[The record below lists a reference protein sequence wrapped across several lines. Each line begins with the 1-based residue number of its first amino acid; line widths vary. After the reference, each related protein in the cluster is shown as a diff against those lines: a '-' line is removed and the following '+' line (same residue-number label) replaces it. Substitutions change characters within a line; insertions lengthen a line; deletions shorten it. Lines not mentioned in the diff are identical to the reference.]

1 MSRFLFVVVSLASVG
16 VAGYALVAYTLGPP
30 GKTVH
35 PEMAAAYE
43 TQRLGIYAHIFA
55 SCVTLLLGPMQFMDS
70 LRYRMPRLHILG
82 GKVYLFGVLIGGLAG
97 LYMAFHA
104 YGGIVATVGFAVL
117 AVVWL
122 LTGLWALLTIKRRRI
137 VEHRNW
143 MVRNFALAMAAV
155 TLRAYLGIGAVAGVP
170 FDTLYP
176 ILAWIC
182 WVPNLFV
189 AEWIIRSMNRTGAG
203 GGEPGVQTADHSAG
217 LGAS

>member
-1 MSRFLFVVVSLASVG
+1 
-16 VAGYALVAYTLGPP
+16 
-30 GKTVH
+30 
-35 PEMAAAYE
+35 
-43 TQRLGIYAHIFA
+43 
-55 SCVTLLLGPMQFMDS
+55 VTLLLGPMQFMDG

-104 YGGIVATVGFAVL
+104 YGGIVATMGFAVL

-122 LTGLWALLTIKRRRI
+122 LTGLWALLAIKRRRI

-155 TLRAYLGIGAVAGVP
+155 TLRAYLGIGVVAGVP

-189 AEWIIRSMNRTGAG
+189 AEWIIRSMNRTGTG
-203 GGEPGVQTADHSAG
+203 GGEPNVQTADHSAG